1 VDQTLIQVDGDT
13 ATLRRSCILGCK
25 LSVPKTPREGHP
37 HSFRLDLVEPDNG
50 GVAKYII
57 SV

>member
-1 VDQTLIQVDGDT
+1 MDQTLIQVDGDT